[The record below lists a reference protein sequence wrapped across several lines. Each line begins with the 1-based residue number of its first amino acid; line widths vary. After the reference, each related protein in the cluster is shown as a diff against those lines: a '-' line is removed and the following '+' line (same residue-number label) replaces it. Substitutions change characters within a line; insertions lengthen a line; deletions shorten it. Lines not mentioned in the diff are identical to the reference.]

1 MNTLQKANMDGTP
14 TVTTLGQ
21 KSNYQYSWT
30 EISLDKDTGDIYWS
44 VYDRGD
50 IYRVTPSGIIT
61 TVVNRGWSN
70 GASVVFNS
78 PDTLFWTQYSPDN
91 IIFTSDKDGQNEA
104 TFYTQTGYHN
114 ADQLTLYKDEIYFI
128 QAGYPAG
135 RRIYHMKTDG
145 SQSTPVQDT
154 TVTFAPSC
162 LHIYDNSVPRGTIA
176 SEITEKP
183 TPTPAKKS
191 TLSTEG
197 TTVKPTSTSAL
208 KSTLSNVL
216 PRTDVTKQR
225 TKTITALSPTKE
237 SVQSDDSGTQST
249 LSKTNPTP
257 KADAT
262 SLDDKSLSSIQIVI
276 IAICSFVVIIIVIII
291 IILVMKRSACE
302 KDVPVENGVNGI
314 TALDSPMYAAVA
326 DDVFTFAN
334 QGPPP
339 QKQNNNNNNEPIE
352 LQGDYMDMK
361 GNIKNTGIQGVHEA
375 SYANTQTFRPVQ
387 ETEHDYDDPPISGRY
402 HNNGVSYI
410 NTSQHG
416 GPEVMSQERRSVDV
430 ITQAAKKNTYARS
443 EDVGNV
449 NRRMTHQDDDIKGK
463 TTANE
468 TSTESEQPRLDSGE
482 YDEHHLWQHL
492 VADGQCISFEFVR
505 DEEQD
510 DN

>member
-162 LHIYDNSVPRGTIA
+162 LHIYDNS
-176 SEITEKP
+176 
-183 TPTPAKKS
+183 
-191 TLSTEG
+191 
-197 TTVKPTSTSAL
+197 
-208 KSTLSNVL
+208 VL